1 LRAGA
6 REAVRTMSCL
16 GAGCAKE
23 GKMNFGDLIN
33 AILGI
38 VFVLLIYFDGEKA
51 FYFLQ
56 KEVISQNQKG
66 LSSLERFSEKLR
78 TIK

>member
-1 LRAGA
+1 
-6 REAVRTMSCL
+6 
-16 GAGCAKE
+16 
-23 GKMNFGDLIN
+23 MNFGDLIN
-33 AILGI
+33 GILGI
-38 VFVLLIYFDGEKA
+38 IFAFSIYFGGEKV

-56 KEVISQNQKG
+56 NEVISQNQNG